1 MSEIYGYVRVSTQEQ
16 NEERQLMELEKV
28 GVPFRNIY
36 MDKMSG
42 KNFESHSLLTAIS
55 FFSSGKSPSAK
66 FIWERAIYMVSLSA

>member
-42 KNFESHSLLTAIS
+42 KNFERPYYLELTRQLSKVDLLYILS
-55 FFSSGKSPSAK
+55 
-66 FIWERAIYMVSLSA
+66 IY

>member
-36 MDKMSG
+36 MIKCLG
-42 KNFESHSLLTAIS
+42 KILKGHIILN
-55 FFSSGKSPSAK
+55 
-66 FIWERAIYMVSLSA
+66 